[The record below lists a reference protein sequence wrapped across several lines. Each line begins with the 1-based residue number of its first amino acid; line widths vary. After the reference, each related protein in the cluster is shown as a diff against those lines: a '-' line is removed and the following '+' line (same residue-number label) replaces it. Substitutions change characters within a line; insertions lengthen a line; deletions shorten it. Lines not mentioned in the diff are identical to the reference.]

1 ANEEESDRV
10 HDYPIKRDLNLYI
23 SRPDIKDKIEFC
35 IPTIIFTTT
44 SVMIGIRDSYIEGEL
59 RTEVGLFMTF
69 MAKYMAVLRGDV
81 SCCVP
86 MCYGRKGAI
95 LVSY

>member
-1 ANEEESDRV
+1 
-10 HDYPIKRDLNLYI
+10 
-23 SRPDIKDKIEFC
+23 
-35 IPTIIFTTT
+35 
-44 SVMIGIRDSYIEGEL
+44 VMIGIRDSYIEGEL